1 MEKFLGNK
9 YNRLTVIGEVEK
21 QSRKRY
27 LKCVCDC
34 GQQTVVRSDKLKSG
48 HTKSCGCLQRER
60 VRDALSK
67 TKTHGMTNSG
77 EYYIWCGMKSRC
89 FNENNK
95 SYKYYGG
102 RGITVCDR
110 WRDSFENFY
119 EDMGPRPSSIHQIDR
134 INNDGNYEPGN
145 CKWRTPSENCLNRRC
160 KLGKT
165 GIKNI
170 TKDGISYV
178 TVVTRRGYTRRSFYR
193 SLNHAKKMKK
203 IYIEEYNKNPQKWIE
218 DTVNKTYL
226 R

>member
-67 TKTHGMTNSG
+67 TKTHGMTNSS

-95 SYKYYGG
+95 RYKNYGG

>member
-1 MEKFLGNK
+1 MENFLGNR
-9 YNRLTVIGEVEK
+9 YNRLKVIGEVEK
-21 QSRKRY
+21 QNRKRF

-34 GQQTVVRSDKLKSG
+34 GQETVVRSDKLKSG

-60 VRDALSK
+60 TRDVSSK
-67 TKTHGMTNSG
+67 AKTHGMANSS
-77 EYYIWCGMKSRC
+77 EYHIWCGMKARC

-95 SYKYYGG
+95 SYKNYGG

-178 TVVTRRGYTRRSFYR
+178 TVVTRKGYTRRSFYR

-203 IYIEEYNKNPQKWIE
+203 IYIKEYNKNPQKWIE